1 MTSHQQE
8 FSFLKY
14 FYYEYLQLISDEG
27 ENIINYQQEIL
38 DSLID
43 SVGYSEMPEFYQLLG
58 DIYGSGLSSIALLP
72 NK

>member
-1 MTSHQQE
+1 MTSDQQE

-43 SVGYSEMPEFYQLLG
+43 SVGYSEMPEFYGLLG
-58 DIYGSGLSSIALLP
+58 DIYGNGLSSIALLP